1 MNRLLQSST
10 LISASVFLAGFIS
23 YIFQLML
30 SKFVSPSEYGTYNV
44 LMSFSGLL
52 GLPITILSISI
63 LKQYSIFYEKNDLNK
78 INKLFYLTLKI
89 SLILILIILILFLI
103 FDNFFIGLMKLDS
116 KFLYYNFV
124 LMHVIGIFFPFLSF
138 FFQGIRDYLFFSFM
152 NVLNSLIRLIIPII
166 FILFITLNINYII
179 FSSTL
184 ASLISTLIL
193 FYFIKKKSDFSFLK
207 FSFKLPTQEFK
218 TYYHQ
223 LSFKTYARSA
233 LVVVSF
239 TLILQIDIL
248 IINYY
253 FESVISSSYALASI
267 ISKIIFFISSGVNT
281 LILNEASG
289 KNFFNIKTDK
299 YLNFALFFTIFFS
312 GLFCIGSYLFGH
324 IVIELIYGEEFIL
337 TRDIVRYLPIAF
349 IPYALIQC
357 YEYYLLSKDKIIFSI
372 LFIFLIPF
380 LIFFLK
386 LYTQDIWSVIIILG
400 LFGYIYLILGIIINY
415 LANKFLKN

>member
-1 MNRLLQSST
+1 MNRLFQSST
-10 LISASVFLAGFIS
+10 LISASVFLAGCTS

-116 KFLYYNFV
+116 KFLYYNFI
-124 LMHVIGIFFPFLSF
+124 LMHIIVIFFPFLSF

-253 FESVISSSYALASI
+253 FESVISSSYALASL
-267 ISKIIFFISSGVNT
+267 ISKIIFFITSGVNT

-337 TRDIVRYLPIAF
+337 ARDIVRYLPIAF

-386 LYTQDIWSVIIILG
+386 VYIQDIWSVIIILG

-415 LANKFLKN
+415 LADKFLKN

>member
-1 MNRLLQSST
+1 
-10 LISASVFLAGFIS
+10 
-23 YIFQLML
+23 ML

-63 LKQYSIFYEKNDLNK
+63 LMQYSIFYEKNDLNK

-207 FSFKLPTQEFK
+207 FSFKLLTQEFK

-267 ISKIIFFISSGVNT
+267 ISKIIFFITSGVNT

-337 TRDIVRYLPIAF
+337 ARDIVRYLPIAF

-386 LYTQDIWSVIIILG
+386 VYIQDIWSVIIILG

-415 LANKFLKN
+415 LADKFLKN

>member
-152 NVLNSLIRLIIPII
+152 NVLNSLIRLIIPVI

>member
-1 MNRLLQSST
+1 
-10 LISASVFLAGFIS
+10 
-23 YIFQLML
+23 ML

-116 KFLYYNFV
+116 KFLYYNFI

-184 ASLISTLIL
+184 ASLISTLIF

-207 FSFKLPTQEFK
+207 FSFKLLTQEFK

-267 ISKIIFFISSGVNT
+267 ISKIIFFITSGVNT

-337 TRDIVRYLPIAF
+337 ARDIVRYLPIAF

-386 LYTQDIWSVIIILG
+386 VYIQDIWSVIIILG

-415 LANKFLKN
+415 LADKFLKN

>member
-89 SLILILIILILFLI
+89 SLILVLIILILFLI

-116 KFLYYNFV
+116 KFLYYNFI

-152 NVLNSLIRLIIPII
+152 NVLNSLIRLIIPVI

-207 FSFKLPTQEFK
+207 FSFKLPIQEFK

-312 GLFCIGSYLFGH
+312 SLFCIGSYLFGH

-337 TRDIVRYLPIAF
+337 ARDFVRYLPIAF

-386 LYTQDIWSVIIILG
+386 VYTQDIWSVIILLG

-415 LANKFLKN
+415 LADKFLKN